1 LTAEKVA
8 TGGFVVGRAA
18 GDAWWWLAI
27 RWVGVAGTFVLLWG
41 LFASPDLTLK
51 IWWNLVVPL
60 LPISFLISASMWR
73 AVCPLASFNTAGN
86 GLLSRR
92 SVTARGI
99 ERAGLIGVLLLA
111 ILVPARRF
119 VFNADGTVLGVVI
132 VAVILVAFLL
142 GTVFDLKAGFCNSIC
157 PVLPV
162 ERLYGQHPLFE
173 IKNPRCPTCTA
184 CTGKGCIDLSPEKS
198 IAQVLGPTRRSYD
211 WLSQSFGAFA
221 ATFPGAVFAYFS
233 LVDGNLS
240 SAGIV
245 YLTIAVG
252 AVASYVLTQILVRLF
267 KIPAGVAIACLAGVA
282 IGVYYWFVTPAMV
295 STVGLD
301 AGIFALRAVL
311 LGVVVWWMWRALR
324 IELNKGKPE

>member
-1 LTAEKVA
+1 
-8 TGGFVVGRAA
+8 
-18 GDAWWWLAI
+18 
-27 RWVGVAGTFVLLWG
+27 
-41 LFASPDLTLK
+41 
-51 IWWNLVVPL
+51 
-60 LPISFLISASMWR
+60 
-73 AVCPLASFNTAGN
+73 
-86 GLLSRR
+86 
-92 SVTARGI
+92 
-99 ERAGLIGVLLLA
+99 
-111 ILVPARRF
+111 
-119 VFNADGTVLGVVI
+119 
-132 VAVILVAFLL
+132 
-142 GTVFDLKAGFCNSIC
+142 
-157 PVLPV
+157 
-162 ERLYGQHPLFE
+162 
-173 IKNPRCPTCTA
+173 KNPRCPTCTA